1 MVEGAGLENRCTRK
15 GIVGSN
21 PTLSVDSPV
30 QHHSPHSK
38 AMRLS
43 YPPGWPGDMLLSYL
57 NITITIGR
65 EWQSFA
71 SASGWL

>member
-1 MVEGAGLENRCTRK
+1 
-15 GIVGSN
+15 
-21 PTLSVDSPV
+21 
-30 QHHSPHSK
+30 
-38 AMRLS
+38 MRLS